1 VLFFSVNLLI
11 IIAIFIFFKYFLS
24 GENLG
29 GGKITK
35 SSTNWLA
42 LHPTLAGHHQLSHH
56 AEEQI

>member
-1 VLFFSVNLLI
+1 LLI